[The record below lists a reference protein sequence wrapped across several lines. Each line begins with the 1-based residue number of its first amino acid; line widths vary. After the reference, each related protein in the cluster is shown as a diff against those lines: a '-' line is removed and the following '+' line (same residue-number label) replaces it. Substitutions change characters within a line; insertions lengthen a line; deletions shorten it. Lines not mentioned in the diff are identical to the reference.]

1 MRTLSVAAVALLL
14 GLALAGCG
22 DKGGDGTGPSGT
34 PTAPPLASGKGAI
47 SGLVINDV
55 YRPVPDALILLSNG
69 LTATSDASGQFTFTN
84 LEPGSYIARV
94 QAEGHEAAPQTIR
107 VEAGEYAEAELMAR
121 RIVNEGSRIITT
133 EYSVFV
139 SCNINAV
146 VIGLPADCTLD
157 QSGDTDRAA
166 FISNYT
172 STHNVT
178 YMVTEMKANQV
189 GNYEVRIRPEDH
201 DQGPS
206 GNYAVMEIAETD
218 YLKIVHKVGEVAHDP
233 YELTGD
239 NQAWNNTEAFL
250 TILYVDSLGKNAGDT
265 GTFGVGVDV
274 GIQAKFIQSIFVG
287 EPEVDIATYG
297 VLG

>member
-1 MRTLSVAAVALLL
+1 MRAPSVAAIALVLS
-14 GLALAGCG
+14 LALAGCG
-22 DKGGDGTGPSGT
+22 DKGGGDGGGGT
-34 PTAPPLASGKGAI
+34 STNPPLQSGKGAI

-55 YRPVPDALILLSNG
+55 YRPVPDALILLNNG

-84 LEPGSYIARV
+84 LDPGAYIARI
-94 QAEGHEAAPQTIR
+94 QAEGHEAAPQSIQ
-107 VEAGEYAEAELMAR
+107 VEAGQYAEAELLAR
-121 RIVNEGSRIITT
+121 RVVNEGSRIITT

-146 VIGLPADCTLD
+146 VIGLPYDCTMD

-172 STHNVT
+172 TTQNVT

-206 GNYAVMEIAETD
+206 DNYAVMEIVETD

-233 YELTGD
+233 YELTGG
-239 NQAWNNTEAFL
+239 NQAWNNTEGFL
-250 TILYVDSLGKNAGDT
+250 TILYVDSVGKNAGDT

-274 GIQAKFIQSIFVG
+274 GIRAKFIQSIFVG
-287 EPEVDIATYG
+287 EPDVDIATYN